1 MDSEGYAFGGG
12 ANVGKA
18 SPDALLTPHQG
29 MSFRE
34 FVACIALIQATIALA
49 IDMMV
54 PALGKMGSA
63 MHLGPSNERQWV
75 ITAFLLGFS
84 TAQLGYGLAADR
96 FGRRNVLIGALLLYI
111 LCSFAAAAAPS
122 FAWLLA
128 ARVAQGIGGAGA
140 QVLSVS
146 IVRDCYAGRRM
157 AQVNSLSFMVFL
169 SAPILAPSIGQ
180 FVLLFAPWPAIF
192 IGLGGYAALIT
203 AWVAWRLPETQ
214 HAEDRRGVA
223 WPEITAALRLTL
235 RNRMSLGYTLAATLL
250 LGSWLGFINSAQQV
264 FAEVFRVPKLFPLI
278 FAACSICM
286 AIAALTNARLVE
298 RLGMRPLS
306 HTALLGFIAVSLAQ
320 AAMALSGHDS
330 LLTFALLQSA
340 MMFCFGLLAGNLS
353 AISMEPLG
361 HIAGTAASIQ
371 GFISMLGAAA
381 IGFFIGQNFN
391 GTLIP
396 LTLGFCACSVLSIAV
411 LLLAENGKLFQ
422 PQVRLESTVG

>member
-1 MDSEGYAFGGG
+1 MDS
-12 ANVGKA
+12 NA
-18 SPDALLTPHQG
+18 SALGEAAQTAPDALPHPG

-49 IDMMV
+49 VDMMV
-54 PALGKMGSA
+54 PALGQIGSA
-63 MHLGPSNERQWV
+63 MQLGPSNARQWI

-84 TAQLGYGLAADR
+84 IAQLGYGLVADR
-96 FGRRNVLIGALLLYI
+96 FGRRKVLIGALILYV
-111 LCSFAAAAAPS
+111 LCSLAAACAPS
-122 FAWLLA
+122 FAWLLT
-128 ARVAQGIGGAGA
+128 ARIAEGIGAAGA

-169 SAPILAPSIGQ
+169 AAPILAPSIGQ

-192 IGLGGYAALIT
+192 IGLGGYGALIT

-214 HAEDRRGVA
+214 HKEDRRGIA
-223 WPEITAALRLTL
+223 WPEITTALRLTL
-235 RNRMSLGYTLAATLL
+235 RNRVSLGYTLAATLL
-250 LGSWLGFINSAQQV
+250 LGGWLGFINSAQQV

-278 FAACSICM
+278 FAACSLCM
-286 AIAALTNARLVE
+286 AIAALTNAKLVE

-320 AAMALSGHDS
+320 AALALTGHDT

-371 GFISMLGAAA
+371 GFISMLGAAT
-381 IGFFIGQNFN
+381 IGFVIGQNFN
-391 GTLIP
+391 GTLVP
-396 LTLGFCACSVLSIAV
+396 LTLGFCVCSVLGTTAV
-411 LLLAENGKLFQ
+411 FQAEAGKLFYA
-422 PQVRLESTVG
+422 RSTLPHTDGLGE